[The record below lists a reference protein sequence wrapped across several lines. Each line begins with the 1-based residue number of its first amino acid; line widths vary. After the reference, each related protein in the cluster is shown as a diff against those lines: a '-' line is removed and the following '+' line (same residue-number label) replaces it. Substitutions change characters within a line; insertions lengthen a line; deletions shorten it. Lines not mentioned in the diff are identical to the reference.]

1 MDGSLD
7 TSEIANRIFHQ
18 KTHAI
23 PLMQPRG
30 FAILSATVLG
40 ALPHPD
46 CSKQLASGPRE
57 TPLAAGG
64 LTLPRL
70 LRAESQQRPTSSD
83 WSVTTLWM
91 RGGPSH
97 IDLWDPK
104 PDAPAQFR
112 GEFGTISTSI
122 PGIPLTDMLPKSA
135 ARMHMWSIIRSLN
148 HHDAGRSAG
157 DQVCFTGYHSGPKP
171 DENVRPSCGS
181 CVSAQLGHLD
191 PELPAYVMIPRMVPG
206 TGSAYLGVAH
216 KPFETQAAPLCE
228 SAISDSQLSA
238 YRRVRRAPPR

>member
-1 MDGSLD
+1 
-7 TSEIANRIFHQ
+7 
-18 KTHAI
+18 
-23 PLMQPRG
+23 
-30 FAILSATVLG
+30 
-40 ALPHPD
+40 
-46 CSKQLASGPRE
+46 
-57 TPLAAGG
+57 
-64 LTLPRL
+64 
-70 LRAESQQRPTSSD
+70 
-83 WSVTTLWM
+83 M

-157 DQVCFTGYHSGPKP
+157 DQICFTGYHSGPKP

-181 CVSAQLGHLD
+181 CVSAQLRYLD

-216 KPFETQAAPLCE
+216 KPFATQADPAANRPFPFPNFAL
-228 SAISDSQLSA
+228 ADG
-238 YRRVRRAPPR
+238 